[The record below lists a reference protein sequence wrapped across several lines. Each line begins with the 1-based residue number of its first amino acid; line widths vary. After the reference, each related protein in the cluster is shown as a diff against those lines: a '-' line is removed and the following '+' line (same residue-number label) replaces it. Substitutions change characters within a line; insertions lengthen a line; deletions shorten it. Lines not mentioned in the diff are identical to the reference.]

1 MVFAEK
7 YGDTLTKQL
16 KIFLGDGMTTTF
28 NYIKYERKIH
38 GLHIFFKKYDVLD
51 GYVIFFDYIGDSS
64 FKVSI
69 YDSQNTNHLRHCDGG
84 YRFEDSLY
92 HIWRVISFKF
102 LIMKAVHIFFIRTY
116 SSTLTQSIR

>member
-84 YRFEDSLY
+84 YRFEDFTLPYLASD
-92 HIWRVISFKF
+92 IIQISDNESGTY
-102 LIMKAVHIFFIRTY
+102 FFY
-116 SSTLTQSIR
+116 